1 MATSSWNNLVSNV
14 SRRFRSRRGA
24 VLREQFPD
32 IASMRIVDVGG
43 SRHFWQE
50 SQLGVPAGNV
60 TIYNIG
66 AGDTHGSA
74 ADAFA
79 DAQIKTY
86 DGKRLPE
93 ADQSFD
99 LAICNSVIEHVPLEQ
114 RAGLVAEL
122 RRVAKHVYVQTP
134 AKSFPIEPHF
144 LVPLLQWLPR
154 GLGYVVA
161 HISPW
166 RLLSRPSRE
175 TIKSYFWGTQLLTL
189 RDMRTLLPDAKI
201 YRERLLGL
209 TKSFAA
215 VV

>member
-1 MATSSWNNLVSNV
+1 MATTSWNNLVSNV

-24 VLREQFPD
+24 VLREQFLD

-50 SQLGVPAGNV
+50 SQLGVPASNV

-66 AGDTHGSA
+66 AGDTHGAA

-99 LAICNSVIEHVPLEQ
+99 LAICNSVIEHVSLEQ
-114 RAGLVAEL
+114 RASLVAEL

-154 GLGYVVA
+154 TVGYAVV